1 MKHPIIIISWLA
13 LIITGCK
20 TQDKATAPHTPII
33 LNNSD
38 SVREKTVIQ
47 TVYMPVEVFTDL
59 PQQSVKNITAED
71 SSHVE
76 TDLAESDAWIN
87 PDGTLGHSIANK
99 PGQLKGSAFV
109 PQTTTITEK
118 AGVKVREIPV
128 PDPYPVYIERKLTS
142 AQQFKLAAFRYLIG
156 IVSVSIIYIFR
167 KPFLK
172 VLRKLIRL

>member
-1 MKHPIIIISWLA
+1 MKHLTIFVLLA
-13 LIITGCK
+13 LTIAGCK
-20 TQDKATAPHTPII
+20 TKNMAGTRQPPVT

-47 TVYMPVEVFTDL
+47 TIYVPVEVSADL
-59 PQQSVKNITAED
+59 PQQSVTNVTAGD

-76 TDLAESDAWIN
+76 TDVAESDAWIN
-87 PDGTLGHSIANK
+87 PDGTLSHSITNK

-109 PQTTTITEK
+109 PQTTTMTEK

-128 PDPYPVYIERKLTS
+128 PEPYPVYIERKLTS